1 MQFHLYDGKNV
12 HWTDENRA
20 RFAIASMQSRFQ
32 FKKLFQIGLL
42 FEMELF
48 DYRNTAKKRH
58 AHGRYQIASSLPE
71 FWMNMEKE
79 LVRFFVRV
87 DGQAKNFDHA
97 MFEIRIG
104 DQTYFRHKFQTDN
117 DKRLV
122 LILGFSKLEEPTTL

>member
-32 FKKLFQIGLL
+32 FKRLFQIGLL

-48 DYRNTAKKRH
+48 DHRNTVKKRH
-58 AHGRYQIASSLPE
+58 AHRRYKIKSSLPE
-71 FWMNMEKE
+71 FWANLEKE
-79 LVRFFVRV
+79 LIRFFVRV
-87 DGQAKNFDHA
+87 DGQAKNFDHSI
-97 MFEIRIG
+97 FEIRIG
-104 DQTYFRHKFQTDN
+104 AQTYFRHKFKTDN

-122 LILGFSKLEEPTTL
+122 LVLGFSRMEEPKLL